1 MNKRLRK
8 KKGLAKIQDSELW
21 GLDVTL
27 AKYILPRL
35 ERFKEIN
42 KMSHPIAFGS
52 IEEWHEVID
61 KMVYSFDYVLKED
74 SGIGFDLLN
83 EEERECR
90 YKKYQEGMDLFAKHF
105 MDLWD

>member
-8 KKGLAKIQDSELW
+8 KKGLSKIQDSELW

-35 ERFKEIN
+35 QRFKDIN
-42 KMSHPIAFGS
+42 INSRPLSFGS
-52 IEEWHEVID
+52 MEEWHKVID
-61 KMVYSFDYVLKED
+61 KMEYSFDYVLKED
-74 SGIGFDLLN
+74 LGLN
-83 EEERECR
+83 DINLSEEEKEERL
-90 YKKYQEGMDLFAKHF
+90 KKYQEGMNLFAKHF